1 MKVLNTP
8 LGGANATTSLVVV
21 SVPALRTMVSPIL
34 TPGIAFTVFGPSGA
48 QKRRSLTVRTPI
60 GKPKST
66 IWVIT
71 PMDIGEPPLMVKVM
85 SPVSNGPRWERCCCP
100 HFEE

>member
-8 LGGANATTSLVVV
+8 LGGAGATTSLVVV

-34 TPGIAFTVFGPSGA
+34 TPGKSGT

-85 SPVSNGPRWERCCCP
+85 SPVSNGAEVGKMLLPT
-100 HFEE
+100 F

>member
-8 LGGANATTSLVVV
+8 LGGTGATTSLVVV

-34 TPGIAFTVFGPSGA
+34 TPGIAFTVFAPWGA

-66 IWVIT
+66 IWVIC

-85 SPVSNGPRWERCCCP
+85 SPVSNGAEVGKMLLPT
-100 HFEE
+100 F

>member
-8 LGGANATTSLVVV
+8 LGGAGATTSLVVV
-21 SVPALRTMVSPIL
+21 SVPALRTTVSPIP
-34 TPGIAFTVFGPSGA
+34 TPGKSGA

-66 IWVIT
+66 IWVIC

-85 SPVSNGPRWERCCCP
+85 SPVRNGAEVGKMLLPT
-100 HFEE
+100 F